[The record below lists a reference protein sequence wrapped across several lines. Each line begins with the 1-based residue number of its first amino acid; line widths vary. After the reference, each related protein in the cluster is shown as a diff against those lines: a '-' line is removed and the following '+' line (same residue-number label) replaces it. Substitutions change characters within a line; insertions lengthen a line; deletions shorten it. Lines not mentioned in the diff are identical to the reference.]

1 MRKSSEHGHPA
12 VSDGASGG
20 GPARLRRRPAS
31 DPPHWID
38 YAEFGERFVAHAVT
52 PARIEAAVSGM
63 AGQGITLGPFSIG
76 PAGLAGFVA
85 EGSVGKPHIVRS
97 GPHVTFEVG
106 LPVTLHLTVTLGG
119 QRLRLEAVVEIDLT
133 LHARTADP
141 LLIVIDIPPLRTRD
155 VSFVLRAQ
163 AVGSAIE
170 LLLDPIAAL
179 VQREV
184 ANRVNAM
191 LAERAAVR
199 ARVFDVEAI
208 LNRERSPHRSRE
220 RFEWIGYDEFGH
232 RFFPR
237 IVTADRV
244 REVAESLAGRD
255 IAVGPIRTGPRRMA
269 SVDVRGTVGTP
280 VLVERPTP
288 GGPEPR
294 DPAEAAG
301 RAAEV
306 MAAAEAMS
314 ITEAGSITGTV
325 AGPVAAGPD
334 ASGKGGVEE
343 PSAPDPVM
351 FDLVVPVTLDITV
364 AVLGVHHYRADVEI
378 PLVLVAR
385 AADPLLIVIDVA
397 PPHARDVVVRLQSDR
412 WRAKALGS
420 LGGIQHQITAQV
432 ARFVR
437 KELANP
443 AIRTI
448 NVGER
453 ITAAMS

>member
-1 MRKSSEHGHPA
+1 MRQSNHNGHP
-12 VSDGASGG
+12 VSNGDASEGAS
-20 GPARLRRRPAS
+20 R
-31 DPPHWID
+31 WID

-97 GPHVTFEVG
+97 GPHITFEVG

-119 QRLRLEAVVEIDLT
+119 QKLRLEAVVEIDLT

-141 LLIVIDIPPLRTRD
+141 LLIVIDIPPLRARD

-163 AVGSAIE
+163 AIGNAFE

-184 ANRVNAM
+184 ANRVNGM
-191 LAERAAVR
+191 LADRAAVR
-199 ARVFDVEAI
+199 ARVFDIEAI
-208 LNRERSPHRSRE
+208 LNRERSPHRSQE
-220 RFEWIGYDEFGH
+220 QFDWIGYGEFGH

-237 IVTADRV
+237 VVTAARV
-244 REVAESLAGRD
+244 REVAEGLAGRD

-269 SVDVRGTVGTP
+269 RVDVRGTVGMP
-280 VLVERPTP
+280 SLRQRPRL
-288 GGPEPR
+288 EQ
-294 DPAEAAG
+294 DV
-301 RAAEV
+301 AAEP
-306 MAAAEAMS
+306 AAP
-314 ITEAGSITGTV
+314 I
-325 AGPVAAGPD
+325 
-334 ASGKGGVEE
+334 
-343 PSAPDPVM
+343 PVM
-351 FDLVVPVTLDITV
+351 FDLTVPVTLDITV
-364 AVLGVHHYRADVEI
+364 AVFGRNRYRAEVEI

-397 PPHARDVVVRLQSDR
+397 PPTAHDIGVRLDAEGR
-412 WRAKALGS
+412 RARALGAVAS
-420 LGGIQHQITAQV
+420 IQHQIAAQV

-437 KELANP
+437 TELADP
-443 AIRTI
+443 SIRTI
-448 NVGER
+448 DVGER
-453 ITAAMS
+453 ITAAMDRPAT

>member
-1 MRKSSEHGHPA
+1 MRQSSEHGHPA
-12 VSDGASGG
+12 VSERASG
-20 GPARLRRRPAS
+20 GPARLRRQPAS

-38 YAEFGERFVAHAVT
+38 YAEFGERFVAQAVT

-63 AGQGITLGPFSIG
+63 AGQGIALGPFSIG

-97 GPHVTFEVG
+97 GPHVTFEVS

-163 AVGSAIE
+163 AIGSAIE
-170 LLLDPIAAL
+170 LLLDPIATL

-191 LAERAAVR
+191 LADRAAVR

-208 LNRERSPHRSRE
+208 LNRERSPHRSRD

-237 IVTADRV
+237 IVTVDRV
-244 REVAESLAGRD
+244 REVAETLAGRD
-255 IAVGPIRTGPRRMA
+255 IVVGPIRTGPRRMA
-269 SVDVRGTVGTP
+269 RVDVRGVVGTP
-280 VLVERPTP
+280 ILAERPAP
-288 GGPEPR
+288 GEPEPSADTSR
-294 DPAEAAG
+294 AADHAEAAG

-306 MAAAEAMS
+306 MATSDAMS
-314 ITEAGSITGTV
+314 ITEV
-325 AGPVAAGPD
+325 Q
-334 ASGKGGVEE
+334 E
-343 PSAPDPVM
+343 PAAPDPVT

-364 AVLGVHHYRADVEI
+364 AVLGVHHYRADVEV

-397 PPHARDVVVRLQSDR
+397 PPHARDVVVRLQPDR

-420 LGGIQHQITAQV
+420 LGSIQHQIAAQV

-437 KELANP
+437 KELADP
-443 AIRTI
+443 SIRTI